1 MPRTHTQC
9 KVLLA
14 VEAEIGAL
22 ERQLTRLNE
31 IRRLAVELDEAPAAP
46 RGTHAPSTAPRPR
59 TAKRQSRPLQI
70 ADVLPVARELLADA
84 PASIDAILK
93 AAGRTRTARG
103 VQVTEAALK
112 QLGAV
117 PAGKVQGGGSAYT
130 LQAGNGTPPL
140 ELREAIAELAKT
152 AVGWSDEEFRYQL
165 GKRCGIEASLADVQ
179 RVRTELDGA
188 RA

>member
-1 MPRTHTQC
+1 MPRTHTHC

-46 RGTHAPSTAPRPR
+46 RGTQAPSTASRPR

-84 PASIDAILK
+84 PASIDAVLK

-140 ELREAIAELAKT
+140 ELREAIAELART

>member
-1 MPRTHTQC
+1 MPRIHTQC

-14 VEAEIGAL
+14 VDAEIGAL

-31 IRRLAVELDEAPAAP
+31 IRRLAVELDQAPAVP
-46 RGTHAPSTAPRPR
+46 RGTHAASTAPRPR

-70 ADVLPVARELLADA
+70 ADVLPVARERLPAG

-103 VQVTEAALK
+103 VQVTEAPLDA
-112 QLGAV
+112 ACAA
-117 PAGKVQGGGSAYT
+117 PAGQGTGRRPGIQM
-130 LQAGNGTPPL
+130 QAGNGAPPP

-165 GKRCGIEASLADVQ
+165 RKRCGIEASLEDVQ
-179 RVRTELDGA
+179 RARTDLDGDSA
-188 RA
+188 